1 MKILNIHFT
10 TALKPF
16 ANQIQQIFRIPS
28 NNKKYIVT
36 IPLKINVEMEFSI
49 QGKDSKNLVFMFTD
63 RAKRGFLTL
72 SCEQWNMMIT

>member
-10 TALKPF
+10 TALKAF
-16 ANQIQQIFRIPS
+16 ANQIQKILRIPS

-72 SCEQWNMMIT
+72 S

>member
-10 TALKPF
+10 TALKAF
-16 ANQIQQIFRIPS
+16 ANQKMFRIPS

-72 SCEQWNMMIT
+72 S